1 MGIVEPLAIATTLP
15 GVMAVGDATLLWASM
30 TGILLAAVGGI
41 FLALPR
47 RQRVVRPVGWARPL
61 PVG

>member
-1 MGIVEPLAIATTLP
+1 MGIVEPLAIATALP
-15 GVMAVGDATLLWASM
+15 GVVAFGDPTLLWASM
-30 TGILLAAVGGI
+30 IGILLAAAAGI
-41 FLALPR
+41 CLALPR